1 MILKCAARIRNI
13 QRLTNVQ
20 TIDPHPVFSIS
31 RIFYISPSLSSTSS
45 LHFSF
50 IFSRIHS
57 PTLQLYPLDIIRNR
71 ERVCSLLV
79 ERGALV
85 TSVNNKN
92 WTPLHM
98 ESVFPINRT

>member
-1 MILKCAARIRNI
+1 MFKPSILSSHF
-13 QRLTNVQ
+13 L
-20 TIDPHPVFSIS
+20 
-31 RIFYISPSLSSTSS
+31 YLSPRLSSTSS
-45 LHFSF
+45 LHIPF
-50 IFSRIHS
+50 IFSTATHLQSSLSRIHS
-57 PTLQLYPLDIIRNR
+57 STLQLYQHDIIRNR